1 MKNDGTQPIFTL
13 KDDLEAAEDSA
24 APCVAEKT
32 EKEASEASVSTRLK
46 NLFAA
51 RKKSSSNEE
60 NRENELSET
69 EEASADEPRLPD
81 DGDGKKKSKKAS
93 RKKKSAAKL
102 PI

>member
-60 NRENELSET
+60 NRETSRGFLT
-69 EEASADEPRLPD
+69 TATAR
-81 DGDGKKKSKKAS
+81 KKA
-93 RKKKSAAKL
+93 KKLPAKKSAAKL